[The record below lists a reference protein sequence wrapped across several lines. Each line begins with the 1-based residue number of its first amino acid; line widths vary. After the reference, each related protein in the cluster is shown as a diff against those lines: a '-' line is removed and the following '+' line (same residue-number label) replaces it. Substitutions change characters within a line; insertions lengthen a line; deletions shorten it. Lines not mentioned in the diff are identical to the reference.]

1 MRLKNRLAL
10 VIVLFLSTFVG
21 CYSLL
26 LLLEVPERAN
36 VETDGALPWVIS
48 LLPGHV
54 DTSLRGAAAQ
64 RQALATLVHGFDGIR
79 HVRVVLRAPHG
90 ALLARAS
97 PPPQPAPPP
106 RGARGGGGGGGGG
119 GGCFARARTLAGQAG
134 PVLAGREAGGA
145 ESRDTQE
152 RHGRQAC
159 VRLLRGDAGRQ
170 RRTH

>member
-54 DTSLRGAAAQ
+54 DTSLHGAAAQ
-64 RQALATLVHGFDGIR
+64 RQALATLVHGFDRIP
-79 HVRVVLRAPHG
+79 HLPLVRP
-90 ALLARAS
+90 
-97 PPPQPAPPP
+97 PPP
-106 RGARGGGGGGGGG
+106 RR
-119 GGCFARARTLAGQAG
+119 CFPPAPILACQAG

>member
-1 MRLKNRLAL
+1 MPQTPPGRDARCVGNLVHAAMTARFGWPAHEAKNRLAL

-54 DTSLRGAAAQ
+54 DTSLHGAAAQ

-79 HVRVVLRAPHG
+79 HVRVVLRAPDG

-97 PPPQPAPPP
+97 SPA
-106 RGARGGGGGGGGG
+106 
-119 GGCFARARTLAGQAG
+119 
-134 PVLAGREAGGA
+134 
-145 ESRDTQE
+145 
-152 RHGRQAC
+152 
-159 VRLLRGDAGRQ
+159 
-170 RRTH
+170 